1 MDTNSVAIVYILAP
15 VVALVL
21 AGVVYAL
28 TLQRKAVRGMS
39 LALERADRTRQM
51 QEENLAVQRE
61 ILAVLREISSK
72 LERERR

>member
-1 MDTNSVAIVYILAP
+1 MDTNGVAILYILAP

-39 LALERADRTRQM
+39 VALERADRTRQM
-51 QEENLAVQRE
+51 QEESLALQRE
-61 ILAVLREISSK
+61 VLAVLREISAK
-72 LERERR
+72 LDRAQR